1 MGNNKLKK
9 QRMKSFFAIAAAV
22 GLIEPKTRA
31 VFLGDEDELVN
42 GLRELIRVE
51 NEIEREK
58 VSLALKPDFNLTDAF
73 KIFDV
78 NYVGNI
84 SATEL
89 REGLAAIGV
98 FPTSE
103 ELQLF
108 LTRYDTT
115 GD

>member
-1 MGNNKLKK
+1 
-9 QRMKSFFAIAAAV
+9 MKSFFAIAAAV

-31 VFLGDEDELVN
+31 VFLGDEELELVN
-42 GLRELIRVE
+42 GLRDLIRVE
-51 NEIEREK
+51 NDIEREK

-78 NYVGNI
+78 NYGGNI
-84 SATEL
+84 STTEL

-108 LTRYDTT
+108 LKRYDTT